1 MSGRR
6 EDLHPN
12 GADVA
17 PGVVDAAEE
26 TVREKVGGYLL
37 GLALATLLT
46 IASFYVAGTHLI
58 WGPSIPIALAVLAI
72 AQIGIHLA
80 FFLHITS
87 APDNTNNIL
96 ALAFGVL
103 IVVLVV
109 AGSLWI
115 MDHLNQN
122 MLPMDQ
128 MMQMQR

>member
-46 IASFYVAGTHLI
+46 
-58 WGPSIPIALAVLAI
+58 I

>member
-6 EDLHPN
+6 EGLETN

-17 PGVVDAAEE
+17 PGVIDAAEE
-26 TVREKVGGYLL
+26 TVREKIGGYLL
-37 GLALATLLT
+37 GLVLATLLT
-46 IASFYVAGTHLI
+46 IASFYMAGTHLI

-80 FFLHITS
+80 FFLHITT
-87 APDNTNNIL
+87 APDNTNTVL

-122 MLPMDQ
+122 MVPMDQ